1 MTNVK
6 FIARQANSV
15 NLYKNCRSK
24 LLKCCANIYFNKQY
38 LLKKVIPKYAKIRF
52 GNSSPAA
59 IVTTKKAQM
68 TRIKDEIKF
77 LFKKKEKLNYERMGS
92 QSARYIF

>member
-6 FIARQANSV
+6 FVARLANSV

-24 LLKCCANIYFNKQY
+24 LLKCCANIYFNKQC
-38 LLKKVIPKYAKIRF
+38 LLKVIPKHAKIKF

-59 IVTTKKAQM
+59 VVTTKKAQIA
-68 TRIKDEIKF
+68 RIKDEIKF
-77 LFKKKEKLNYERMGS
+77 LFKKKEVPV
-92 QSARYIF
+92 F